1 MTTIRRFSALDL
13 FSFNNINLDVFT
25 ENYTISFYLQYLAKW
40 PGMFHM
46 ALAPA
51 GSFLT
56 TRPNP
61 VESSNSSGSSSS
73 KKGCLI
79 SRPATGMTRSAR
91 TMGYMMGKV
100 EGIGR
105 DWHGHVTA
113 VTVAPE
119 YRRLG
124 LARRLMALLEDA
136 TDRVYSGYFVDL
148 FVRKSNHLA
157 VNMYKRLGY
166 VVYRRVIGYYS
177 SDGDDPEDAYDMR
190 KAMSR
195 DTHKLSMIP
204 LKHPVRPEDVWN

>member
-40 PGMFHM
+40 PG
-46 ALAPA
+46 
-51 GSFLT
+51 
-56 TRPNP
+56 
-61 VESSNSSGSSSS
+61 
-73 KKGCLI
+73 I
-79 SRPATGMTRSAR
+79 PATGMTRSAR